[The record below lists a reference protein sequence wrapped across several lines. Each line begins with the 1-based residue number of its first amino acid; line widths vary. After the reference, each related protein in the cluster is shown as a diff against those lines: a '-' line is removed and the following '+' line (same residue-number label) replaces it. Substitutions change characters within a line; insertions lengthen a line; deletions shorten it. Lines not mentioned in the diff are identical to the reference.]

1 MSIVLNSF
9 LLLLQRYIQNLF
21 CTNIMADLAQR
32 IQAFV
37 KLGDFFRDYIHSK
50 SEDSTTNPLAQWF
63 EEFDEII
70 EQAGY
75 KNGWFTK
82 ENIHF
87 AITSWGDLLTEDS
100 LEEWI
105 APYSLEIGTPKKIAV
120 IMAGNIPLVGFHD
133 FLSILITGHAVIIKP
148 ASNDTI
154 LLPFIIKI
162 LEEFEPDFKTKIE
175 ITKGQLT
182 KFDGVIAT
190 GSNNTARYFEY
201 YFGSKPNIIRKSRN
215 SVAVLT
221 GTENETQLRALG
233 ADIFRYFGLGCR
245 SVSKLYVP
253 KDYDFSSFFEAIES
267 YHSILDHHKY
277 NNNYDYNKAVYLM
290 SEFPF
295 LDNGFFMVKEDENYA
310 SPIGTAFYEHYTSKA
325 DLVTK
330 LSKEQD
336 KLQCIVAENFMANEI
351 YFGETQIPQLSDYA
365 DGIDTVE
372 FLLKT

>member
-1 MSIVLNSF
+1 
-9 LLLLQRYIQNLF
+9 
-21 CTNIMADLAQR
+21 MADIAQR

-50 SEDSTTNPLAQWF
+50 TGNSSGSTLAEWF
-63 EEFDEII
+63 AEFDEII
-70 EQAGY
+70 EQAGH

-82 ENIHF
+82 ENVHF
-87 AITSWGDLLTEDS
+87 ALASWGDLLTQTS
-100 LEEWI
+100 LQEWM
-105 APYSLEIGTPKKIAV
+105 APYSLKIGTPKKIAV

-133 FLSILITGHAVIIKP
+133 FLSVLITGHSVIIKP
-148 ASNDTI
+148 ASNDTV
-154 LLPFIIKI
+154 LLPFIIEI
-162 LEEFEPDFKTKIE
+162 LERIEPDFKNKIE
-175 ITKGQLT
+175 INKGQL
-182 KFDGVIAT
+182 KEFDGVIAT

-201 YFGSKPNIIRKSRN
+201 YFGRKPHIIRKSRN

-221 GTENETQLRALG
+221 GKENEAQLRALG
-233 ADIFRYFGLGCR
+233 EDIFRYFGLGCR
-245 SVSKLYVP
+245 SVSKLFVP

-267 YHSILDHHKY
+267 YKSIIDHHKY

-310 SPIGTAFYEHYTSKA
+310 SPIGTAFFEYYTSETNLAK
-325 DLVTK
+325 K
-330 LSKEQD
+330 LHDEQE
-336 KLQCIVAENFMANEI
+336 KLQCIVAENFIADGVI
-351 YFGETQIPQLSDYA
+351 FGQTQRPQLSDYA